1 MSEDNVENVPSPSVL
16 AHEGLAFANP
26 LSEADVEQG
35 IAALDL
41 PDGARVLETGC
52 GAAEVL
58 VRVLVRYPSA
68 AGVGVDS
75 DADWLARARANADA
89 RIPGRKVEFV
99 HAAADDAGL
108 SHGSFDA
115 VVNVA
120 ASHAHGGY
128 PAALPALA
136 ALVRPGGVVLL
147 GEGFWAREP
156 SPAFLEALGGATE
169 DELGS
174 LDELVGNTRAAGL
187 EPLFQAIASP
197 ADWAHYEESLIRNAE
212 VRGDE
217 DSLAYA
223 RLIRDRRELPDGA
236 STMGFALL
244 ATRKAEG

>member
-1 MSEDNVENVPSPSVL
+1 ML
-16 AHEGLAFANP
+16 AHEGLPFANP
-26 LSEADVEQG
+26 LSEADIERG

-58 VRVLVRYPSA
+58 VRVLARYPSA
-68 AGVGVDS
+68 VGVGVDS
-75 DADWLARARANADA
+75 DADWLARARVKAEA

-99 HAAADDAGL
+99 HAAAEDAGL
-108 SHGSFDA
+108 RPGSFDA

-136 ALVRPGGVVLL
+136 ALVRPGGVVLF
-147 GEGFWAREP
+147 GEGFWGREP

-169 DELGS
+169 DELGT
-174 LDELVGNTRAAGL
+174 LEELLGHARSAGL
-187 EPLFQAIASP
+187 EPNFQAVASP
-197 ADWAHYEESLIRNAE
+197 ADWARYEEMLVRNAE

-223 RLIRDRRELPDGA
+223 RLIRDRRELPDGS
-236 STMGFALL
+236 STLGFALL
-244 ATRKAEG
+244 ASRSVPRARR